1 LTNER
6 AKKERNKLLTFL
18 QQRNQNTKLP
28 GLLFFLP
35 MLAKVFLEQD
45 LEGLDQ
51 EHQHVF
57 FV

>member
-1 LTNER
+1 MNVQNKKTINSSDILAT
-6 AKKERNKLLTFL
+6 KERK
-18 QQRNQNTKLP
+18 NTNFP